1 MTGRDL
7 YRKYAELKSDEW
19 WRDEWW
25 RLSPATQLAWEDLAE
40 WVTKQLH
47 PEDKEEGAAA

>member
-7 YRKYAELKSDEW
+7 YRKYKELQGGWGEW
-19 WRDEWW
+19 WY
-25 RLSPATQLAWEDLAE
+25 LSPAKQLAWEDLAE
-40 WVTKQLH
+40 WATKQLH